1 MRCLSLL
8 AILLGACGARAPAPP
23 PAAAALEPLLRGLR
37 YTVTV
42 PADLKR
48 LHVQLCFDGAPPP
61 RLVYGT
67 QSAAP
72 FLRDVHAVDASALP
86 VHDGYIEL
94 PGLAAD
100 GCIAY
105 AIDVAAALDADALML
120 AYRGDDALL
129 FGSELLLWRPIHR
142 APALHAELRFELPQG
157 MQVSTPWAGDDT
169 RTRFQLDESAFAFT
183 GHLLLGQFDE
193 RSVAAPGTQLRA
205 AIMHGFPEPTRALLV
220 PWLEHAAVMA
230 SSPSGRFPSPNAQ
243 LIIVPT
249 SPSPFPIHFGHTGR
263 SGGASIVFLLPTDID
278 AAALDQDWIAVH
290 EFSHLWHPFVRR
302 EDAWLSEGLAT
313 YLQEVLRARAGA
325 LPAVNVWQRL
335 YEGARRGRDTDQT
348 LAYESRIMRHAHNYE
363 RVYWAGAAI
372 ALMLDVALRRDSGNQ
387 QTLESVLASLHDSD
401 AHDFLHAYSANELL
415 LALDREAHKPLCRTL
430 AEQKLTAPQL
440 PDLSA
445 LYAQLGIAV
454 DPNGAVQLTP
464 DAPLAWIRDAITAR
478 SGNVPSSAAGTAA
491 AQLANPANR

>member
-1 MRCLSLL
+1 MRWSSLL
-8 AILLGACGARAPAPP
+8 VMLLSACVARTPVRPP
-23 PAAAALEPLLRGLR
+23 SAAVHSPVLRGLR
-37 YTVTV
+37 YTVNV
-42 PADLKR
+42 PADLAR
-48 LHVQLCFDGAPPP
+48 LDVQLCFDGAPPP

-67 QSAAP
+67 HSAAP
-72 FLRDVHAVDASALP
+72 FLRDVRSDAGALP
-86 VHDGYIEL
+86 LHDGYIEL

-105 AIDVAAALDADALML
+105 AIDVAGALDADALML

-142 APALHAELRFELPQG
+142 PPALRAELRFELPRG
-157 MQVSTPWAGDDT
+157 MQVSTPWVGDAA
-169 RTRFQLDESAFAFT
+169 RFQLDESAFAFT
-183 GHLLLGQFDE
+183 GHLLLGQFE
-193 RSVAAPGTQLRA
+193 QRTVPAPGTQLKA
-205 AIMHGFPEPTRALLV
+205 AIMHGFPDATRALLV
-220 PWLEHAAVMA
+220 PWLARAAVMA
-230 SSPSGRFPSPNAQ
+230 SSPTGRFPSPNAQ

-249 SPSPFPIHFGHTGR
+249 SPSPSPIHFGHTGR

-278 AAALDQDWIAVH
+278 AAALEQDWIAVH

-325 LPAVNVWQRL
+325 LPAPRVWQHL
-335 YEGARRGRDTDQT
+335 YEGALRGRDTDQT

-372 ALMLDVALRRDSGNQ
+372 ALMLDVALRQGSDNQ
-387 QTLESVLASLHDSD
+387 QTLERVLAKLHDSD
-401 AHDFLHAYSANELL
+401 AHALPHAYSANELL
-415 LALDREAHKPLCRTL
+415 TALDREANKPLCRTL
-430 AEQKLTAPQL
+430 AEQKLTAPRL
-440 PDLSA
+440 PDLGA
-445 LYAQLGIAV
+445 IYAKLGILV
-454 DPNGAVQLTP
+454 DPNGSVHLTA

-478 SGNVPSSAAGTAA
+478 SGNVPNSALGT